1 MKAFAPI
8 RTVAPAV
15 ALISTADAKA
25 HLRVDG
31 TASDDYIAGL
41 VVAATQWMDGYGGVL
56 GKALI
61 TQTWQQ
67 KYDGFP
73 SGDHFRLPLGPL
85 GAVSSIS
92 YYDAANDVQ
101 SFTSFTAQSDEIG
114 PLVILDED
122 ATWPA
127 TYDRP
132 DAVTVTWTC
141 GHGSAASDV
150 PAPIVVAA
158 KMLIGQWYDHRAM
171 TGDVG
176 AVMAL
181 IGPLRAVGI

>member
-8 RTVAPAV
+8 RTVAPGV
-15 ALISTADAKA
+15 VLISTADAKA

-31 TASDDYIAGL
+31 TAEDDYIADL
-41 VVAATQWMDGYGGVL
+41 VAAATQWLDGYAGVL
-56 GKALI
+56 GRALI

-67 KYDGFP
+67 KFDGFP
-73 SGDHFRLPLGPL
+73 SEDRFRLPLGPL

-92 YYDAANDVQ
+92 YRDSADAEQ
-101 SFTSFTAQSDEIG
+101 SFTGFTAMGDEIG
-114 PLVILDED
+114 PLVILNENSV
-122 ATWPA
+122 WPS

-141 GHGSAASDV
+141 GYGASAADV
-150 PAPIVVAA
+150 PAQIIVAA
-158 KMLIGQWYDHRAM
+158 KMLIGQWYDQRSM
-171 TGDVG
+171 SSDVG

-181 IGPLRAVGI
+181 IGPLRAVGL